1 LNNCCCVGA
10 APTPGKTTGKDF
22 RRSRERAVPRQGTNR
37 HERIDGTVGFN
48 ADIRRAKE
56 DCIFFG
62 HRYFPHLL
70 THRCS
75 AFHHRLI
82 EIVEDPACDRIS
94 ILAPRGHAK
103 STWLSIIYPIW
114 KIVNDRD
121 IKIIIVSDTGD
132 QAEMFLRA
140 IKDELEANER
150 LIEDFGPFY
159 RKPKSGSPN
168 VWKAGDITVVR
179 PSRAKEPT
187 IVCGGTGKRIVGRR
201 ADLIIV
207 DDPLNEENTEN
218 ERQRRKTLRWFRK
231 TLTPILNPET
241 GKIVVIGTRKHPDD
255 LHSELGRNRRYRQF
269 VFRALENGEPLW
281 PARWSRERL
290 LREKEEIGSLVFAQE
305 YQNEPVSEETAYFR
319 AEWIERCYDHGARLL
334 DFYDGDMPVFTGWDL
349 SLVADRARAEER
361 DTDYT
366 VGVSVALAEDGTRH
380 VIDIFRERGLTPSQ
394 ILGEIRRR
402 ASRFRPALV
411 TIENNLFQSLYEQRL
426 VSETDLPITG
436 HTTGREKMDVF
447 RGVPSLSVLFENGKY
462 RLPRGDERS
471 ARLVDALKNELV
483 GLGVET
489 HDDMVM
495 ALWMAECGIRRMRA
509 KEGRLE
515 VIDDPTF

>member
-1 LNNCCCVGA
+1 M
-10 APTPGKTTGKDF
+10 
-22 RRSRERAVPRQGTNR
+22 
-37 HERIDGTVGFN
+37 GFN
-48 ADIRRAKE
+48 ADIKRAKK

-62 HRYFPHLL
+62 QRYFPHLV
-70 THRCS
+70 TQKC
-75 AFHHRLI
+75 APFHHRLI
-82 EIVEDPACDRIS
+82 GIAEEPGYDRIS

-114 KIVNDRD
+114 KIVNRRD

-150 LIEDFGPFY
+150 LIEDFGHFY
-159 RKPKSGSPN
+159 RKPKNGSPN
-168 VWKAGDITVVR
+168 VWKACDITVIR
-179 PSRAKEPT
+179 SSRAKEPT

-207 DDPLNEENTEN
+207 DDPLNDENTEN

-241 GKIVVIGTRKHPDD
+241 GKIIVIGTRKHPDD
-255 LHSELGRNRRYRQF
+255 IHSVLGKNAQYRQF
-269 VFRALENGEPLW
+269 IFRALEGDMPLW
-281 PARWSRERL
+281 PERWPRERL

-305 YQNEPVSEETAYFR
+305 YQNEPVCEETAYFR
-319 AEWIERCYDHGARLL
+319 HEWIERCFCYNSCLL
-334 DFYDGDMPVFTGWDL
+334 ESYNGDLPVFTGWDL
-349 SLVADRARAEER
+349 AIVADRERAEDH

-366 VGVSVALAEDGTRH
+366 VGITVALGNDGTRH
-380 VIDIFRERGLTPSQ
+380 IIDIFRERGLTPLQ
-394 ILGEIRRR
+394 VLEGIKAR
-402 ASRFRPALV
+402 ARKFNPTLI
-411 TIENNLFQSLYEQRL
+411 TIENNLFQSLYEQQL
-426 VSETDLPITG
+426 ISETDLPVVG

-462 RLPRGDERS
+462 RLPKGDERS
-471 ARLVDALKNELV
+471 AKLVEILTNELV
-483 GLGVET
+483 GLGVEA

-495 ALWMAECGIRRMRA
+495 ALWIAECGIRKMRENEA
-509 KEGRLE
+509 KLE
-515 VIDDPTF
+515 IIDDPT